1 MMTDVRRDKVVGL
14 IAVAIAFGTVLFAIP
29 WNADEKHR
37 APIEIAPSPEQSID
51 QT

>member
-14 IAVAIAFGTVLFAIP
+14 IAVAIAFATVLIAIP

-37 APIEIAPSPEQSID
+37 APIEIAPSPELPLENS
-51 QT
+51 